1 MKLDSVEDVGRNQ
14 HREGLECQT
23 EELRCSPIGHRLMIK
38 CFNLG
43 SVMAGVRLGSFL
55 WQLWESL
62 IGGTR
67 LEAKKPDRELVME
80 INLGDGEILGLDDL
94 VMPPGELMVVGAGLQ
109 GRAST
114 GWKTLWAI
122 PVAILSS

>member
-1 MKLDSVEDVGRNQ
+1 M
-14 HREGLECQT
+14 
-23 EELRCSPIGHRLMIK
+23 
-38 CFNLG
+38 
-43 SVMAGVRLGSFL
+43 GSFL

-122 PVAILSS
+122 PVAILSMFL